1 MGIARLVLSTAAL
14 GLAISV
20 AQPSPAQPGRGK
32 LRPLPGAPD
41 YPAGEARPYPG
52 DPGPGGAIG
61 RPGQP
66 PGKGAVAA
74 DRKRIAELRK
84 KRAAGTLTD
93 EEKAEYENIRE
104 RMGPPRKQR
113 RERLAE
119 LEKKKSEGKLTD
131 EEKAELERIEQIRTQ
146 HEALKQKH
154 AERKQSRAKR
164 RLAAKRKALT
174 EFPGLRGGDQAA
186 LAEYGKHGQR
196 MAQLERAREV
206 AEAEGRNDLVTRID
220 KLIAKEQQRHQ
231 KWVANHAGG
240 TP

>member
-1 MGIARLVLSTAAL
+1 MGIARLVVSIAAL
-14 GLAISV
+14 GLAVSV
-20 AQPSPAQPGRGK
+20 AQPSLAQPGRGK

-41 YPAGEARPYPG
+41 YPGGKTRPYPG
-52 DPGPGGAIG
+52 DPGPGGAVG
-61 RPGQP
+61 QPGQP
-66 PGKGAVAA
+66 PGKGPSAA
-74 DRKRIAELRK
+74 NFKRIGELRQK
-84 KRAAGTLTD
+84 KAAGTLTD
-93 EEKAEYENIRE
+93 EEKAEYENIRQ
-104 RMGPPRKQR
+104 RLGPPRRHRQA
-113 RERLAE
+113 RLAE
-119 LEKKKSEGKLTD
+119 LEKKKSDGKLTD
-131 EEKAELERIEQIRTQ
+131 EEKKELERIEQIRER

-174 EFPGLRGGDQAA
+174 ESPALRGSDQAA

-196 MAQLERAREV
+196 MAMLERAREV
-206 AEAEGRNDLVTRID
+206 AEAEGRDDLVTRID